1 MSMKPSCY
9 RVLVRSNL
17 VTSVDPQMIAP
28 TDAIAA
34 TPLEVSS
41 ILARNHQTNGCL
53 DGAYYVPDAEMARQV
68 AALSLDFID
77 KIVERSIA
85 SLNAATLHP
94 NGWQNPFTER
104 ARRPASSE

>member
-1 MSMKPSCY
+1 MPAKPSCY

-17 VTSVDPQMIAP
+17 VTSVEPVMVAP
-28 TDAIAA
+28 TDAVAS
-34 TPLEVSS
+34 TPLDVSS

-68 AALSLDFID
+68 AALSLDFIG
-77 KIVERSIA
+77 KIVARSIA
-85 SLNAATLHP
+85 SLNAASLHP

-104 ARRPASSE
+104 GQRPASSE